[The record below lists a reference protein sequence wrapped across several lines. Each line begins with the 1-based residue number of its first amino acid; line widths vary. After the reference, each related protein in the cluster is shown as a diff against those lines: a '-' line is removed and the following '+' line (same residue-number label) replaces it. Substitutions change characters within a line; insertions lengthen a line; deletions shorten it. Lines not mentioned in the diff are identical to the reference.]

1 MKRIEQ
7 LTITRFIIIILVLFA
22 HDTTGPYLNSLQ
34 FFPLGALIQAGSTG
48 VSYLFIMSGY
58 VMTLV
63 YFRPGEK
70 FDLLGFWRNRFIRLY
85 PLYIF
90 ALFLTLIYY
99 YDAFITVKPQ
109 KILANIF
116 IVQSWIPAYAQSFN
130 FVAWSMTVEIFFYF
144 FFPFFVMWAYNQP
157 TRKLIWLAGIAW
169 AVNMAIYHVLW
180 LGFVDTH
187 RDLVYYFPP
196 MYFGSFVMGV
206 VGGIWYLRI
215 GRDEGLPSAIRFIV
229 LAVSFLLLA
238 GYTVV
243 ATYYAP
249 ILPHYL
255 RTITGFLAPL
265 LILFIVALSLDETV
279 ISRVLSRPFFSTVG
293 ELSYA
298 VYILHIPVLW
308 LYERILGSFGVSDI
322 KRILD
327 LTFLPLIIAV
337 AALVHFYYDV
347 PIRRWLKKFLGTIH
361 VRAVLID
368 LAIFIPVALFIFQ
381 VRFEEREYRL
391 LYREMERLVFWVAF
405 FARPLASVIFGAYRP
420 SAMFR
425 PGFQWTIP
433 VILSVT
439 AGSIAMTASAYLGYV
454 SGWFENFPRSVF
466 VLDWIIVLSLSLLA
480 RLFLRWRS
488 KPMPEPIPA
497 C

>member
-7 LTITRFIIIILVLFA
+7 LTFTRFIIIILVLFA
-22 HDTTGPYLNSLQ
+22 HDTTGSYLNSLL
-34 FFPLGALIQAGSTG
+34 FFPLEALIQAGSTG

-70 FDLLGFWRNRFIRLY
+70 FDLLSFWRNRFIRLY

-130 FVAWSMTVEIFFYF
+130 FVAWSMTVEIFFYL
-144 FFPFFVMWAYNQP
+144 FFPFFVMWAYRQS
-157 TRKLIWLAGIAW
+157 TRRLIWFAMIVW
-169 AVNMAIYHVLW
+169 AVNMLIYQTLLIGLVE
-180 LGFVDTH
+180 TN

-196 MYFGSFVMGV
+196 VYFGSFVMGV

-215 GRDEGLPSAIRFIV
+215 GRDENLSSAKRFAV
-229 LAVSFLLLA
+229 LTLSFLLLA
-238 GYTVV
+238 GYTIL
-243 ATYYAP
+243 ATYYIPA
-249 ILPHYL
+249 LPHL
-255 RTITGFLAPL
+255 LNTITGFLAPL
-265 LILFIVALSLDETV
+265 LILFIVALSLDETI
-279 ISRVLSRPFFSTVG
+279 ISRTLSRPFFATVG

-308 LYERILGSFGVSDI
+308 LYERILDSFRVANI
-322 KRILD
+322 KNVLD
-327 LTFLPLIIAV
+327 STFLPLIIAV
-337 AALVHFYYDV
+337 AALVHFFYDI
-347 PIRRWLKKFLGTIH
+347 PARRWLKNFLNDIS
-361 VRAVLID
+361 VRAFVMD
-368 LAIFIPVALFIFQ
+368 LAIFIPVAFFIFK

-405 FARPLASVIFGAYRP
+405 FVRPLASTLLGAYLP
-420 SAMFR
+420 SVILR
-425 PGFQWTIP
+425 PGFHWAVP
-433 VILSVT
+433 VVVSVT
-439 AGSIAMTASAYLGYV
+439 VGSIAMAASAYIGYAA
-454 SGWFENFPRSVF
+454 GWFENFPRSIF
-466 VLDWIIVLSLSLLA
+466 VVDWLVVLSLSLLV
-480 RLFLRWRS
+480 RLVFRRRKIYNQEAL
-488 KPMPEPIPA
+488 PA
-497 C
+497 